1 MRQETFKRYEKKY
14 ILTEEQYACLM
25 LVLGGMFQQD
35 LYGRHKV
42 CNVYFDT
49 PDYRLIRSSIEKPVY
64 KEKLRLR
71 GYAETVGPDS
81 TVYVE
86 LKKKFDSV
94 VYKRRMEMRFEDA
107 RKYLYYGIAPKEQG
121 QVFNEL
127 DYVIR
132 RYGLRAMAY
141 ISYEREA
148 YTCQLDSEI
157 RATFDREI
165 MGRSGELDLQVEPYG
180 KAILDEGEI
189 LMELTLPGV
198 MPLWLGR
205 ILGELKIYP
214 TSYSKYGTYYTRY
227 VQPQR
232 EWGIEGLR
240 ESFAQRGQEWMIGGL
255 ACA

>member
-1 MRQETFKRYEKKY
+1 MDIPRVMMCDGPHGLRKQVGAEDH
-14 ILTEEQYACLM
+14 
-25 LVLGGMFQQD
+25 LG
-35 LYGRHKV
+35 L
-42 CNVYFDT
+42 N
-49 PDYRLIRSSIEKPVY
+49 
-64 KEKLRLR
+64 
-71 GYAETVGPDS
+71 
-81 TVYVE
+81 
-86 LKKKFDSV
+86 DSV
-94 VYKRRMEMRFEDA
+94 TAVCFPSA
-107 RKYLYYGIAPKEQG
+107 SALA
-121 QVFNEL
+121 
-127 DYVIR
+127 
-132 RYGLRAMAY
+132 A
-141 ISYEREA
+141 S
-148 YTCQLDSEI
+148 
-157 RATFDREI
+157 FDREI

-189 LMELTLPGV
+189 LMELKLPGV

>member
-94 VYKRRMEMRFEDA
+94 VYKR
-107 RKYLYYGIAPKEQG
+107 
-121 QVFNEL
+121 
-127 DYVIR
+127 
-132 RYGLRAMAY
+132 
-141 ISYEREA
+141 
-148 YTCQLDSEI
+148 
-157 RATFDREI
+157 
-165 MGRSGELDLQVEPYG
+165 
-180 KAILDEGEI
+180 
-189 LMELTLPGV
+189 
-198 MPLWLGR
+198 
-205 ILGELKIYP
+205 
-214 TSYSKYGTYYTRY
+214 
-227 VQPQR
+227 
-232 EWGIEGLR
+232 
-240 ESFAQRGQEWMIGGL
+240 
-255 ACA
+255 